1 MLVERISNEKKAFRM
16 MIRLIVYIL
25 HKEAPKQMCHF
36 FVFVRLDNLFQ
47 MDCLIPFN

>member
-16 MIRLIVYIL
+16 IRLIVCIL

-47 MDCLIPFN
+47 MDWLIPFN